1 MESHVGWGAALVGA
15 MVLGTT
21 LVLPSTAPVLPSTA
35 PLRLGTAAVLGQ
47 ERETRAGR
55 GDQVFVS
62 QGCYGCHLIGKFG
75 TPIGPDLSRV
85 GAKYPASYLRQW
97 LRDPESVRPTAHM
110 PKLELSAEE
119 IESLATYLA
128 SLK

>member
-1 MESHVGWGAALVGA
+1 MKSNVKRRVALVGA
-15 MVLGTT
+15 VLM
-21 LVLPSTAPVLPSTA
+21 LSTVPALLGAAPI
-35 PLRLGTAAVLGQ
+35 AAQ
-47 ERETRAGR
+47 ERDPRAGR
-55 GDQVFVS
+55 GEQVWVS

-75 TPIGPDLSRV
+75 TPIGPELSRV
-85 GAKYPASYLRQW
+85 GAKYGASYLRQW

-119 IESLATYLA
+119 IESLAAYLA

>member
-1 MESHVGWGAALVGA
+1 MKSNVKRRVALVGA
-15 MVLGTT
+15 MLMLGT
-21 LVLPSTAPVLPSTA
+21 VPVLLGGA
-35 PLRLGTAAVLGQ
+35 PLAGQ
-47 ERETRAGR
+47 ERDPRTIR
-55 GDQVFVS
+55 GEQMFVT

-75 TPIGPDLSRV
+75 TPIGPELSRV

-119 IESLATYLA
+119 IDSLAVYLA

>member
-1 MESHVGWGAALVGA
+1 MKANVIREVVLVGA
-15 MVLGTT
+15 MLLLLG
-21 LVLPSTAPVLPSTA
+21 TAPVLLGGA
-35 PLRLGTAAVLGQ
+35 PLVGQ
-47 ERETRAGR
+47 ERDPRATRGE
-55 GDQVFVS
+55 QVFVS

-75 TPIGPDLSRV
+75 TPIGPELSRV

-110 PKLELSAEE
+110 PKLELTLEDIDA
-119 IESLATYLA
+119 LAVYLA

>member
-1 MESHVGWGAALVGA
+1 MKALVGA
-15 MVLGTT
+15 LLLGVL
-21 LVLPSTAPVLPSTA
+21 LLPASTSPH
-35 PLRLGTAAVLGQ
+35 LGATDVLGQ
-47 ERETRAGR
+47 PPDARAGR

-85 GAKYPASYLRQW
+85 GAKYPAPYLRQW

-110 PKLELSAEE
+110 PKLELSSEE
-119 IESLATYLA
+119 IEALATYLT